1 MINDWEMK
9 LCRLCRK
16 KISQNKNGLC
26 DDCDAKV
33 IAFRIAK
40 FILNILFL
48 GGITMFVVG
57 ILGVV
62 GIISGIALGGSITM
76 IVLGTI
82 LGLIP
87 LLRKLF

>member
-1 MINDWEMK
+1 MFDNDYESVS
-9 LCRLCRK
+9 L
-16 KISQNKNGLC
+16 G
-26 DDCDAKV
+26 V
-33 IAFRIAK
+33 IIFVV
-40 FILNILFL
+40 ILFTILFL

-62 GIISGIALGGSITM
+62 GIISGIAFGGSITM

>member
-1 MINDWEMK
+1 MFNNDYESAS
-9 LCRLCRK
+9 L
-16 KISQNKNGLC
+16 G
-26 DDCDAKV
+26 V
-33 IAFRIAK
+33 IIFV
-40 FILNILFL
+40 ILLSIILFL
-48 GGITMFVVG
+48 GGIAMFVVG

-62 GIISGIALGGSITM
+62 GIISGIALGWSITM

>member
-1 MINDWEMK
+1 
-9 LCRLCRK
+9 
-16 KISQNKNGLC
+16 
-26 DDCDAKV
+26 
-33 IAFRIAK
+33 
-40 FILNILFL
+40 
-48 GGITMFVVG
+48 MFVVG

-62 GIISGIALGGSITM
+62 GIISGIGLGGSITM

>member
-1 MINDWEMK
+1 MFDNDYESVS
-9 LCRLCRK
+9 L
-16 KISQNKNGLC
+16 G
-26 DDCDAKV
+26 V
-33 IAFRIAK
+33 IIFVV
-40 FILNILFL
+40 ILSTILFL
-48 GGITMFVVG
+48 GGIAMFVVG

>member
-1 MINDWEMK
+1 MFDNDYESVS
-9 LCRLCRK
+9 L
-16 KISQNKNGLC
+16 G
-26 DDCDAKV
+26 V
-33 IAFRIAK
+33 IIF
-40 FILNILFL
+40 FLILSIILFL

-62 GIISGIALGGSITM
+62 GIISGIAFGGSITM